1 MEARAY
7 FEIHGRISGI
17 ETLAEGRAVRQLDV
31 LRRAYGGGNWRKRKG
46 VATVVLADGRLRRA
60 EIHWFEAHG
69 VGRRRFKIKRFLDG

>member
-1 MEARAY
+1 VY

-31 LRRAYGGGNWRKRKG
+31 LRAYGGGNWRKRKG